1 MTKAQTQ
8 SSFPSF
14 ASIICIVSVL
24 FYCVGFIR
32 IEMELS
38 NQKKK
43 INALEDALDA
53 VKVNETFI
61 QSSPTGK
68 LTYS

>member
-1 MTKAQTQ
+1 MMKAHSQTNC
-8 SSFPSF
+8 SSF
-14 ASIICIVSVL
+14 ASIISIVSVL

-32 IEMELS
+32 IEVELS

-53 VKVNETFI
+53 VKVNEKFI
-61 QSSPTGK
+61 QSSPAGK
-68 LTYS
+68 CS